1 MPLEGDPA
9 AALEMP
15 SESLVPLA
23 AAVAI
28 ALICVGLIGDL
39 DWLAVAAGIAT
50 AVVLAFWHSP
60 REAGPLEP
68 AP

>member
-1 MPLEGDPA
+1 
-9 AALEMP
+9 
-15 SESLVPLA
+15 VPLA

-60 REAGPLEP
+60 REAGPQEP
-68 AP
+68 AR